1 MKHKVLA
8 VDDDC
13 SIRLLMV
20 DLLTRAGY
28 EVSTAKDGHDALEKF
43 ELDEPDLIITDLT
56 MSCMDGYELCR
67 KIRETSSVPIL
78 VVTAWAGLEEKCK
91 AFEAG
96 ANAFMRKPFEL
107 PELWAQVE
115 ALLRGDLMQSAY

>member
-8 VDDDC
+8 VDDDY

-28 EVSTAKDGHDALEKF
+28 EISTAKDGHDALAKF
-43 ELDEPDLIITDLT
+43 ELHKPDLIITDLR
-56 MSCMDGYELCR
+56 MPGMDGYELCR

-107 PELWAQVE
+107 QALCAQLE
-115 ALLRGDLMQSAY
+115 ALLRGDLRESAY